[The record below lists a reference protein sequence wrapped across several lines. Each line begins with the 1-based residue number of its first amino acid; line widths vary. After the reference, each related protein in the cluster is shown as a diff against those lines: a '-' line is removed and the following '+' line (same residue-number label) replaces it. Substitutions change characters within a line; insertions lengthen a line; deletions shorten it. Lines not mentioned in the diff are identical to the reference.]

1 MTVSLKLNRFDGC
14 AAVDAADGVAGV
26 RTLEVNLA
34 ASRCCRKTVREM
46 HPKKDFRKGFSEHDI
61 ELLKQKEFF

>member
-14 AAVDAADGVAGV
+14 AAVDAADGVAGVAGV

-61 ELLKQKEFF
+61 ELH